1 MTDTERQKYDE
12 TPGVNYSSLK
22 LMAISPAYAKFMFDH
37 PEELGDKPAYVSGRA
52 VHCAVLE
59 PDQFGSRYVV
69 QPKFSGKGSVAAR
82 NEWID
87 EHSGQG
93 VEIISQEDYD
103 MALLCYDTVWANENV
118 AEMCDGA
125 SFEKTIE
132 WEMSGI
138 KCKGRLDIVTDRVID
153 LKLTRHNTLE
163 SVERDFANYDY
174 HAQLAWYHDGAV
186 KAGVITGEKEPAI
199 IAVHASHKSS
209 FVDVAVL
216 EMVDGTLE
224 CGRLNYHRL
233 LNKYIA
239 CREANWWPGMADR
252 PVFWVLP
259 DWKQYQEI
267 EG

>member
-1 MTDTERQKYDE
+1 MTDAGRQEYDAIE
-12 TPGVNYSSLK
+12 ALNYSTLK
-22 LMAISPAYAKFMFDH
+22 LMRVSPAYARHMYEH
-37 PEELGDKPAYVSGRA
+37 PEELGDKPSYVSGRA

-59 PDQFGSRYVV
+59 INDFRNRYVV
-69 QPKFSGKGSVAAR
+69 QPKFNGKGSVAAR
-82 NEWID
+82 KEWID
-87 EHSGQG
+87 ANSGPG
-93 VEIISQEDYD
+93 VEIISQEDFE
-103 MALLCYDTVWANENV
+103 MALRCQTAVWVNEHVVN
-118 AEMCDGA
+118 MTCDFTK
-125 SFEKTIE
+125 FEKTIE

-138 KCKGRLDIVTDRVID
+138 KCKGRLDILTDRVID
-153 LKLTRHNTLE
+153 LKFTRHNTLNA
-163 SVERDFANYDY
+163 VERDFANYDY

-199 IAVHASHKSS
+199 IAVHASQKST

-224 CGRLNYHRL
+224 CGRLNYKRL

-259 DWKQYQEI
+259 DWKQAREI
-267 EG
+267 E